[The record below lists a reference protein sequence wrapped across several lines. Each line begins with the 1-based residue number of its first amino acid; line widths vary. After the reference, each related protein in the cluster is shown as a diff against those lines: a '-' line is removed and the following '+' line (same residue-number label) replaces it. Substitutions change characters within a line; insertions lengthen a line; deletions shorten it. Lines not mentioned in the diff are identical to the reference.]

1 MENKKIWA
9 RKKLEVK
16 QLGIEE
22 EENTMSRHLDAVV
35 TLTLHQ
41 KQSRHHIISSREK
54 VATSVR
60 GRDSSSEEKRSRQHL
75 VVATTSGCRD
85 NNSTERKSQHHL
97 KVATTVVKKEGRD
110 NI

>member
-1 MENKKIWA
+1 MENKKSWA

-16 QLGIEE
+16 QPGIEE
-22 EENTMSRHLDAVV
+22 EEDMMSRHLDAVV
-35 TLTLHQ
+35 TSTLHQ

-75 VVATTSGCRD
+75 VVATTIPQKGSS
-85 NNSTERKSQHHL
+85 NIIQKSRQQL
-97 KVATTVVKKEGRD
+97 
-110 NI
+110 